1 LDSQGS
7 GSEPIVILGGG
18 VSGLSAAD
26 ILASAG
32 QRVIVLEPYD
42 RLGGNQH
49 SRNIGPYTFDIG
61 SFIFFAGSPFFKRFP
76 GAEAACAPANIRV
89 ERVTPQGRIS
99 AYPFS
104 LADDLFRRGPVEV
117 ARTLLSLLRGRI
129 ADRKPKSAGSFAR
142 YYLGDRLFTQSGLRA
157 YIQRLCGI
165 PADDVE
171 YRFAEKR
178 MGWIARAVG
187 PEAIASRLW
196 PQAAGPSSLVRPREG
211 FEALYDQVAAQL
223 AGRGVE
229 IHLNSQ
235 LEKIEVLDEG
245 FQVRTQRGLFTASR
259 VISSLPLTVTAKACG
274 IAAGKGIESL
284 PLLSLYVTHV
294 GDLGFR
300 SEVLYNFSDA
310 GSWKRLTVHS
320 RIYGQADGK
329 HYLCVEAPL
338 ALGPSDPET
347 EFNAFRDFM
356 RSHGLMQGD
365 TELVGHDVTAFAYP
379 TYAHG
384 SIDASEAL
392 IERIEKIGVEMLGRQ
407 GRFDY
412 IPTASRATQ
421 LVAERLSSG
430 RGWAPIG
437 AATGAHMGGG

>member
-1 LDSQGS
+1 MDSQRTS
-7 GSEPIVILGGG
+7 SEPIVILGGG
-18 VSGLSAAD
+18 VSGLVAAD
-26 ILASAG
+26 ILASVG
-32 QRVIVLEPYD
+32 HQVIILEPYD

-61 SFIFFAGSPFFKRFP
+61 SFVFFAGSPFFKRFP
-76 GAEAACAPANIRV
+76 EAEAVCVPANIRV

-99 AYPFS
+99 TYPFS

-117 ARTLLSLLRGRI
+117 AQTFLSLVRGRI

-165 PADDVE
+165 PADEVE

-187 PEAIASRLW
+187 LEAIASRLR
-196 PQAAGPSSLVRPREG
+196 PGAAQAAEPASLVRPREG
-211 FEALYDQVAAQL
+211 FEVLYDQVAAQL

-235 LEKIEVLDEG
+235 LERIDVLDEG
-245 FQVRTQRGLFTASR
+245 FQVRTQKGLFTASR
-259 VISSLPLTVTAKACG
+259 VISSLPLTVTAEACG

-284 PLLSLYVTHV
+284 PLLSLYVTHA

-310 GSWKRLTVHS
+310 GSWKRLTVYS
-320 RIYGQADGK
+320 RIYGEADGK
-329 HYLCVEAPL
+329 HYLCVEAPQ

-347 EFNAFRDFM
+347 EFAAFRDFM

-421 LVAERLSSG
+421 LVAERLSSN
-430 RGWAPIG
+430 
-437 AATGAHMGGG
+437 